1 MTAAQTTLPHEL
13 GLTLVQLEA
22 TWREL
27 VLDPMH
33 FYSLQALLPVLAN
46 LSGSCRGE
54 LLAALQ
60 QLLRDAEACRD
71 VELALRRGLQQ
82 CRRPAVIGPLLQKL
96 RPVLRVQ
103 PLEPLVKSPMPQGH
117 GLEVLMEHGLSL
129 RTYNSLR
136 RHHIQALEDLV
147 AVDAHR
153 LRLLPAIGP
162 TAVRELQ
169 QSLQAYGLQLPF
181 SRTALEQCCAA
192 FMSPAAPSVDPLLE
206 QRWRDQVLHRLQSA
220 GTLIQPLRLLQ
231 ELHALSVEHYSALPQ
246 RQWELHQ
253 LAQLVRMVRE
263 LAIEDPRGAGLV
275 EGLEQCVLR
284 GYGEQI
290 QRGANARR
298 WLRSQERRLTLE
310 PGGLAALQRL
320 HQALGGSSA
329 DLDALNG
336 QLRRERKRTAVTQL
350 LEQMIARQ
358 GRLPHRDESLALLAA
373 LTPEQTR
380 LLTPLSKLSL
390 ARRLALYGEHGVPV
404 PAAEWDLHFRVL
416 DAGMERPGPGYW
428 QSIEPLRQ
436 FLQRYAMRLGRPGQ
450 MPHQQMLPGSVIHAV
465 QEHGGH
471 GAVARKLGLV
481 YVGQVVG
488 EHGRTYWT
496 QDRLERLLACTVA
509 HHGLAADA
517 MPNRAQILAYMA
529 ITELDEFKGQKANS
543 AVAALKRFGRCDWD
557 KVRIF
562 LNRQHL
568 SG

>member
-27 VLDPMH
+27 GLDPTH
-33 FYSLQALLPVLAN
+33 FHSLQALLPVLAN
-46 LSGSCRGE
+46 LSGSRSGE

-71 VELALRRGLQQ
+71 VELALRRGLLQ

-103 PLEPLVKSPMPQGH
+103 PLEL
-117 GLEVLMEHGLSL
+117 LMEHGLSL

-136 RHHIQALEDLV
+136 RNHIQSLAHLVDL
-147 AVDAHR
+147 DEHR
-153 LRLLPAIGP
+153 LGLLPEIGP

-169 QSLQAYGLQLPF
+169 QSLQAYGLPLPF
-181 SRTALEQCCAA
+181 SRTALEQCCTAA
-192 FMSPAAPSVDPLLE
+192 SIPSAAPSADPLLE
-206 QRWRDQVLHRLQSA
+206 QRWCDQVLHRLQSA

-253 LAQLVRMVRE
+253 LAQLVRMMRE

-298 WLRSQERRLTLE
+298 WLRSQQRRLTLE

-320 HQALGGSSA
+320 HQALGGRSA
-329 DLDALNG
+329 DLHALHG
-336 QLRRERKRTAVTQL
+336 QLRRERKRTAVAQL
-350 LEQMIARQ
+350 LQQMIARQ

-373 LTPEQTR
+373 LTPEQAR
-380 LLTPLSKLSL
+380 LLAPLSKLSL

-543 AVAALKRFGRCDWD
+543 AVAALKRLGRCDWGVVAGMF
-557 KVRIF
+557 KRRV
-562 LNRQHL
+562 
-568 SG
+568 

>member
-1 MTAAQTTLPHEL
+1 MFTVLTAIYLPVMTAAQTTLPHEL

-27 VLDPMH
+27 GLDPTH
-33 FYSLQALLPVLAN
+33 FHSLQALLPVLAN
-46 LSGSCRGE
+46 LSGSRSGE

-71 VELALRRGLQQ
+71 VELALRRGLLQ

-103 PLEPLVKSPMPQGH
+103 PLEL
-117 GLEVLMEHGLSL
+117 LMEHGLSL

-136 RHHIQALEDLV
+136 RNHIQSLAHLVDL
-147 AVDAHR
+147 DEHR
-153 LRLLPAIGP
+153 LGLLPEIGP

-169 QSLQAYGLQLPF
+169 QSLQAYGLPLPF
-181 SRTALEQCCAA
+181 SRTALEQCCSAA
-192 FMSPAAPSVDPLLE
+192 SIPSAAPSADPLLE

-246 RQWELHQ
+246 CQWELHQ
-253 LAQLVRMVRE
+253 LAQLVRIVRE

-298 WLRSQERRLTLE
+298 WLRSQQRRLTLE

-320 HQALGGSSA
+320 HQALGGRSA
-329 DLDALNG
+329 DLHALHG
-336 QLRRERKRTAVTQL
+336 QLRRERKRTAVAQL
-350 LEQMIARQ
+350 LQQMIARQ
-358 GRLPHRDESLALLAA
+358 GRLPHRDESQALLAA
-373 LTPEQTR
+373 LTPEQAR
-380 LLTPLSKLSL
+380 LLAPLSKLSL
-390 ARRLALYGEHGVPV
+390 VRRLALYGEHGIPV

-428 QSIEPLRQ
+428 QSIEPLCQ

-543 AVAALKRFGRCDWD
+543 AVAALKRLGRCDWGVVAGMF
-557 KVRIF
+557 KRRV
-562 LNRQHL
+562 
-568 SG
+568 